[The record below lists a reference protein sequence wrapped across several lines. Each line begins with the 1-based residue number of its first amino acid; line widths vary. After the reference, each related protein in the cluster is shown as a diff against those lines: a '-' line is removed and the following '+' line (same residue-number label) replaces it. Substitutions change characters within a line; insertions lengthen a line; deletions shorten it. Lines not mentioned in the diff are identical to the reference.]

1 MPPKITALRDVV
13 LFQFLDI
20 TEGTRGRFTDRVL
33 GSGILIAPT
42 QSRQKI
48 HRWGKVY
55 AVGPKAADDLKVGDF
70 ILIQSMQWMEG
81 VKLDKDTKVWK
92 TDPAQILMVTDD
104 INETWHQ

>member
-20 TEGTRGRFTDRVL
+20 TEGARGRFTDRVL
-33 GSGILIAPT
+33 GSGIFIAPT

-55 AVGPKAADDLKVGDF
+55 AVGPKAADDIKVGDF
-70 ILIQSMQWMEG
+70 ILIQAMQWMEG
-81 VKLDKDTKVWK
+81 VKLDSETKVWK
-92 TDPAQILMVTDD
+92 TDPAQILLVTDD